1 MSSIVNFVIDHGT
14 LLVAGLAV
22 IEGCFAAYLIRRN
35 EQLNARLHRA
45 REAAEDAARAAALA
59 APGGIDPEVVIHLLR
74 TGQPTTLD
82 NVHALMEQKERMEA
96 MRMQSPIPGGH

>member
-1 MSSIVNFVIDHGT
+1 VLI
-14 LLVAGLAV
+14 AALAV
-22 IEGCFAAYLIRRN
+22 IEGGLCAFLIRRN
-35 EQLNARLHRA
+35 EQLTAHLHRA

-59 APGGIDPEVVIHLLR
+59 APGGIDPEIVLHLLR

-96 MRMQSPIPGGH
+96 GQFEQQGGVPGTQYPAPGR